1 MIAAKG
7 DAESRL
13 ISADAESKSLK
24 LIADALKG
32 NPDLLNYQ
40 YITKL
45 APSIQTMLLPSNSPF
60 LLPLPNAAA
69 TTSSASNPPAS
80 GITLPAAVPTLAPTP
95 SPTPTK

>member
-7 DAESRL
+7 DAEARL

-24 LIADALKG
+24 LIAEALRN

-45 APSIQTMLLPSNSPF
+45 APNISTMLLPSNSPF
-60 LLPLPNAAA
+60 LLPLPG
-69 TTSSASNPPAS
+69 SSPSASSITTGSTTTLPS
-80 GITLPAAVPTLAPTP
+80 ITLPTAVPTPV
-95 SPTPTK
+95 PTPTK